1 MIIEQI
7 DLENGTCIGV
17 NFDLQ
22 NAPLILIKA
31 DKGFVMCGYLNLGAA
46 ERVGDVACKVSG
58 VSNFDEALDAKI
70 VELTEN
76 AKRIGIQKG
85 MTGREAL
92 ERMF

>member
-31 DKGFVMCGYLNLGAA
+31 DKGFVMCGYLNVGVA